1 MSTCGPRN
9 RNASQAMVLDIL
21 SKPTSSL
28 RNRVLGNVTS
38 RAPRGP
44 GRGPPCR
51 RVLPWA
57 IFGVSKTL
65 LAKTALPRSSHKHT
79 HTHVVQVSTGQ
90 PSQRPLVLQ
99 QPAARKATHHEEPS
113 QKALARTPEALRL
126 PGSGLS
132 SPADVK
138 AATESATSVTVLLL
152 AISPFLTSDG
162 PAAW

>member
-1 MSTCGPRN
+1 MGTSLLGHLGGRGGGRLAGGCCLGRSSAFFQ
-9 RNASQAMVLDIL
+9 NAL
-21 SKPTSSL
+21 SKDSASPKLTQ
-28 RNRVLGNVTS
+28 T
-38 RAPRGP
+38 
-44 GRGPPCR
+44 
-51 RVLPWA
+51 
-57 IFGVSKTL
+57 
-65 LAKTALPRSSHKHT
+65 HT
-79 HTHVVQVSTGQ
+79 HTHFVQVSTGQ